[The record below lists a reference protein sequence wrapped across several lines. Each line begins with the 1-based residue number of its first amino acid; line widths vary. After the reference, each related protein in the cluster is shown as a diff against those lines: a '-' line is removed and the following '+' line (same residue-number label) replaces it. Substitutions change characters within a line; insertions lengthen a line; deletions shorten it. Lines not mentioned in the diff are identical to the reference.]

1 MEEDFNYLLSL
12 PQVPPQHLTKEPIL
26 KFDYFEFKD
35 NSTYQPKLLRILLNS
50 INIFNY
56 AYDKYGKQ
64 SESLPISIQK
74 VKDENDNLSLIMH
87 TMTNADI
94 LNEVLA
100 YGMDLF
106 SDFDETMKKKIDIKF
121 EIDLDNPNK
130 PPEEIHRNYMDGL
143 LYENNCIK
151 KFLSYFEDKEITI
164 LPNLFFYIKSN
175 YVEQISKSIDLDCA
189 DLITQINHP
198 KTRGFLG
205 NGYNEID
212 LLFRLNELKYIKVFK
227 NDFTLVNSLINNQLQ
242 NNDNLTFENNNIF
255 SLEIK
260 LNSGDISNIGI
271 QKTYNKANLLRD
283 SLINQGYIK
292 EKCNIKVINVANFS
306 KNKIFQYSKR
316 LEKKNIDIFL
326 FFGDISINHTSL
338 FSMNKRIESLES
350 SNKNFTAENS
360 SQNKR
365 MDELAKEIST
375 LKEVIEKQSKENSS
389 LKFELEGIK
398 KSINQFAKSET
409 KNGFSENEK
418 SIQKKKR
425 AIDARTQIF
434 TLFENYQN
442 DLKNETFQLEV
453 EKVLLGL
460 LDQ

>member
-12 PQVPPQHLTKEPIL
+12 PQVPPQHLAKEPIL

-35 NSTYQPKLLRILLNS
+35 NSSYQPKLLRILLNS

-175 YVEQISKSIDLDCA
+175 YVEQISNSIGLDCS
-189 DLITQINHP
+189 DLLNQINNQT
-198 KTRGFLG
+198 TRGFPRCG
-205 NGYNEID
+205 WNELD
-212 LLFRLNELKYIKVFK
+212 LLFKLNESKPIKVLK
-227 NDFTLVNSLINNQLQ
+227 NDFTLVNCFINNQSQ
-242 NNDNLTFENNNIF
+242 KNDNLTFEKGDIF
-255 SLEIK
+255 GVEIK
-260 LNSGDISNIGI
+260 LNSAEITNDVIE
-271 QKTYNKANLLRD
+271 KTYNKGNLLRE
-283 SLINQGYIK
+283 SLFNQGFIK
-292 EKCNIKVINVANFS
+292 DKCPIKVINIGNFS
-306 KNKIFQYSKR
+306 KSKISKFSPYWNT
-316 LEKKNIDIFL
+316 KNIDTYL
-326 FFGDISINHTSL
+326 FFGDVAINHTTL
-338 FSMNKRIESLES
+338 FSLNKRIETLES
-350 SNKNFTAENS
+350 SHAN
-360 SQNKR
+360 
-365 MDELAKEIST
+365 L
-375 LKEVIEKQSKENSS
+375 
-389 LKFELEGIK
+389 
-398 KSINQFAKSET
+398 
-409 KNGFSENEK
+409 NEK
-418 SIQKKKR
+418 IVNLTNEMK
-425 AIDARTQIF
+425 
-434 TLFENYQN
+434 
-442 DLKNETFQLEV
+442 DLKYIHIKQRKCRMKPGKN
-453 EKVLLGL
+453 
-460 LDQ
+460 